1 MRVASARSGKFSL
14 VVAAIFATL
23 HVTAARAQHASD
35 NPINSA
41 DDAFELT
48 LGLESVGIYSPGSVR
63 GFSPITAGNGRIDG
77 MYFDLQGA
85 PSNRVVEGSTIHVGV
100 SEIGYP
106 FPAPTGI
113 VDYNLRN
120 VGGDT
125 PTATII
131 ANVGPYD
138 AWGVSIDGSVPL
150 IGKELVLPIGVST
163 QVSTQSSEDGAYYPG
178 LTSRVTSVGATPQ
191 WT

>member
-1 MRVASARSGKFSL
+1 
-14 VVAAIFATL
+14 
-23 HVTAARAQHASD
+23 
-35 NPINSA
+35 
-41 DDAFELT
+41 
-48 LGLESVGIYSPGSVR
+48 
-63 GFSPITAGNGRIDG
+63 

-100 SEIGYP
+100 GEIGYP

-113 VDYNLRN
+113 ADYNLRH

-131 ANVGPYD
+131 ASAGPYE
-138 AWGVSIDGSVPL
+138 AWGISVDGSIPL
-150 IGKELVLPIGVST
+150 IGKELVLPIGIST

-178 LTSRVTSVGATPQ
+178 LTSRITSVGATPQ
-191 WT
+191 WTPNSRVTVRALIDWQETTGGENAPGVLHRRRFPASPDHEGLRRAELGQGGKTRR